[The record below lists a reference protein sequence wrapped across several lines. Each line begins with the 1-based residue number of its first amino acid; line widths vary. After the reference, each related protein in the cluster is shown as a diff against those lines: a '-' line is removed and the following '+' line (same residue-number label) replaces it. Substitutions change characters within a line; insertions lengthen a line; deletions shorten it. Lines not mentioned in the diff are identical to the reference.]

1 MCEIQN
7 AQNNFL
13 ARYNPNRDQQ
23 VAFDKAW
30 GAALQHN
37 ALYAANCG
45 PTDQRRRDLK
55 NFVQKF
61 INNRINIDE
70 LLLNP
75 MTQEE
80 YLATITELKTLA
92 NQEFGDCFRPEGYR
106 ISHAQKVLGVYM
118 KHLWCM
124 GQIQTPPQCP
134 IDRNILV
141 TISQYPQYRRFRN
154 LTWTDINDLN
164 VHCEIIAAIQAIAPA
179 QQIADW
185 ELLNFQ
191 G

>member
-13 ARYNPNRDQQ
+13 ARYNPNHDQQ

-55 NFVQKF
+55 NFVHEF
-61 INNRINIDE
+61 VNNLINIDE

-80 YLATITELKTLA
+80 YLATITELKILA
-92 NQEFGDCFRPEGYR
+92 NQGFGDCFRPEGYR

-134 IDRNILV
+134 IDRNILG
-141 TISQYPQYRRFRN
+141 TIAQYPQYGHLNDPSWTQINN
-154 LTWTDINDLN
+154 LDR
-164 VHCEIIAAIQAIAPA
+164 HQEIIAAIQVIAAGNP
-179 QQIADW
+179 IADW